1 MPVKTEICQL
11 HLLFTCSSGLTV
23 ADNVDI
29 LKDTLNILKQG
40 FYGRPGHRSALLRMK
55 EVEL

>member
-1 MPVKTEICQL
+1 MI
-11 HLLFTCSSGLTV
+11 